1 MKQQLNNYLKTHN
14 FSNRS
19 FALTHGFSPQQVGQW
34 RTGKN
39 EPSLKN
45 YLKLMKVIG

>member
-1 MKQQLNNYLKTHN
+1 MKQLNDYLRIHN
-14 FSNRS
+14 LSDRS
-19 FALTHGFSPQQVGQW
+19 FALTYGFSPQQVGQW